1 MSKDCF
7 HDKKKLAGME
17 QRYHSRGGYG
27 KPPFGRGHNPQALHL
42 MPGSSSHETETT
54 SQTSQ
59 NQKTRCKR
67 HQRELCG
74 ECLNIPS
81 QCNAALHLCGTE
93 VMFDCGCRIP
103 VIADAC
109 KSGLERMPV
118 RTTQLNRRLRTQV
131 SDTSMSASLIT

>member
-7 HDKKKLAGME
+7 HNKKKLAGME

-27 KPPFGRGHNPQALHL
+27 KPPFGKGHNPQASHPI
-42 MPGSSSHETETT
+42 PGSSSHETETT
-54 SQTSQ
+54 SQNSTE
-59 NQKTRCKR
+59 
-67 HQRELCG
+67 REMCG
-74 ECLNIPS
+74 ECFDIPS
-81 QCNAALHLCGTE
+81 QCNAALHLCGIE
-93 VMFDCGCRIP
+93 VMFDCGRRIP

>member
-1 MSKDCF
+1 MENWVILSKDCF
-7 HDKKKLAGME
+7 HNKKKLAGME
-17 QRYHSRGGYG
+17 QRYPSRGGYG
-27 KPPFGRGHNPQALHL
+27 KPPFGRGHNPQASHP

-67 HQRELCG
+67 HQREMCG
-74 ECLNIPS
+74 ECLDIPS
-81 QCNAALHLCGTE
+81 QCNAALHLCGTD

-103 VIADAC
+103 VIADAR

-118 RTTQLNRRLRTQV
+118 RTG
-131 SDTSMSASLIT
+131 